1 MGNYRKKE
9 LHLKF
14 LFFFVYEVNLC
25 EHSETVTFDNNQRIN
40 RKKYNLNKKN
50 FHFTLFESIMVLVAR
65 REDEVVK
72 PMDELSEPKSNSEK
86 IKIIL
91 LLAVPAMVEYFLQ
104 TVVGF
109 IDTLFI
115 ARIGLQEVTAVGIA
129 GAVLAIYLAL
139 FMALGVGTS
148 SLVARKL
155 GAGNLDGAR
164 KVAQESLGFST
175 VVAIIL
181 SILTWFGSEFFMSL
195 FGAEEN
201 VVQIGSVYLKVV
213 GGGALFL
220 AWMTVLSS
228 ILRAGGDT
236 KSPMKVA
243 WIINI
248 IHIPLNYVLIFGMG
262 AWNGWGV
269 EGAAWSTLLVR
280 AVGTWLLWRY
290 LKKSVL
296 AISLG
301 TLFSW
306 DKNTKEM
313 IYLAIPAAVERMIM
327 RLGQVVYFG
336 LIVVI
341 GTKTFAAHTIA
352 GNIEMFSYMPGY
364 GLALAATTLV
374 GYSWGAGNWREAY
387 RYGILTAAIGVV
399 FMSFIGLAMFIW
411 APWYASW
418 FTKDSEAIEMVA
430 IALRIDAFAQPA
442 LAIGLI
448 LTGAL
453 QGLGDTKSPMYSTA
467 IGMWAVRIVGIYFLG
482 IYLEMGIAGIWLAIA
497 ADIALRAVYLFF
509 RFKSQTMQKIK
520 LEQDRDENIFN

>member
-1 MGNYRKKE
+1 
-9 LHLKF
+9 
-14 LFFFVYEVNLC
+14 
-25 EHSETVTFDNNQRIN
+25 
-40 RKKYNLNKKN
+40 
-50 FHFTLFESIMVLVAR
+50 
-65 REDEVVK
+65 
-72 PMDELSEPKSNSEK
+72 
-86 IKIIL
+86 
-91 LLAVPAMVEYFLQ
+91 MVEYLLQ

-109 IDTLFI
+109 VDTLFI

-129 GAVLAIYLAL
+129 TAVLAIYLAL

-155 GAGNLDGAR
+155 GADDLSGAR
-164 KVAQESLGFST
+164 KVAQESLGFGT
-175 VVAIIL
+175 VVAVIL
-181 SILTWFGSEFFMSL
+181 SILTWFGSEFLMSL
-195 FGAEEN
+195 FGAEDE
-201 VVQIGSVYLKVV
+201 VVRIGAIYLKIV

-220 AWMTVLSS
+220 AWMTLIGS

-248 IHIPLNYVLIFGMG
+248 VHIPLNYIFIFGIG
-262 AWNGWGV
+262 DWGGWGV
-269 EGAAWSTLLVR
+269 AGAAWTTLFVR
-280 AVGTWLLWRY
+280 VLGTWLLWRY
-290 LKKSVL
+290 LKKSSL
-296 AISLG
+296 AVSLL

-306 DKNTKEM
+306 DKHTKEM
-313 IYLAIPAAVERMIM
+313 VYLAVPAAAERMIM
-327 RLGQVVYFG
+327 RIGQVVYFG
-336 LIVVI
+336 LIVAI

-374 GYSWGAGNWREAY
+374 GQSWGAGNWREAY
-387 RYGILTAAIGVV
+387 HYGLLTAAIGVV
-399 FMSFIGLAMFIW
+399 FMSFIGLVMFIW
-411 APWYASW
+411 APWFASW
-418 FTKDSEAIEMVA
+418 FTQDPEAIEMVS

-442 LAIGLI
+442 LAVGLI

-497 ADIALRAVYLFF
+497 ADITLRAIYLFF
-509 RFKSQTMQKIK
+509 RFKSHAMKKKTSEKGGSEK
-520 LEQDRDENIFN
+520 SLS